1 MLDHHHKPLG
11 VWKVPG
17 LPAKEVEKSEHRT
30 TELRAIHVVRSK
42 RTTGASIAR
51 RDADEAVVRFVG
63 VGRL

>member
-30 TELRAIHVVRSK
+30 TALRAITRQEQK
-42 RTTGASIAR
+42 N
-51 RDADEAVVRFVG
+51 D
-63 VGRL
+63 GREHRPEGCR